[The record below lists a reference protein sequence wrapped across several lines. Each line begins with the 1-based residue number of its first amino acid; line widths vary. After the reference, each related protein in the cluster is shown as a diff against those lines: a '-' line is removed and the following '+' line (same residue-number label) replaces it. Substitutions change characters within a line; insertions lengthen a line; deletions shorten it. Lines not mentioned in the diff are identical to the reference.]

1 MSKLRL
7 LSPIFSAVGGAL
19 MLYGFRGEH
28 EYWIVGLS
36 LIVACEKE
44 IIRDIVRGGDD
55 ETD

>member
-19 MLYGFRGEH
+19 MLYGFHGEH
-28 EYWIVGLS
+28 GFWIVGLS
-36 LIVACEKE
+36 LIIACEKE
-44 IIRDIVRGGDD
+44 IIRDIVKREKH